1 MVGALTIWSGALSL
15 ASLLIGVS
23 YLLVSYLVWF
33 SVWCPGNGAAAL
45 TIWSGG
51 TPAQLC
57 DVVYPEIIFSTP
69 AYTHT
74 GLGYVCN
81 IFIHNHVEAPT
92 LTSMPTGIEEEEK
105 LG

>member
-1 MVGALTIWSGALSL
+1 MVG
-15 ASLLIGVS
+15 
-23 YLLVSYLVWF
+23 
-33 SVWCPGNGAAAL
+33 AAL

-57 DVVYPEIIFSTP
+57 DVVYPGIIFSTP